1 MFRFTRRALFDRI
14 GSGLGSIALGSLL
27 AESSRA
33 SSLHYDLLP
42 RQPHF
47 SPKAKR
53 VIMLFQNGGPSQ
65 VDLFDP
71 KPELMKRAGEKPG
84 DSYVN
89 PVDPKKTGSW
99 LGSPFRFSRHGQCGM
114 ELSELIPETA
124 RHADEIALLR
134 SMVTDHSNHEQA
146 IWNFNTGVVQAGRP
160 ALGSWVVYGLGTEN
174 QSLPAYVAILH
185 PNGLPVD
192 GIRNFSS
199 GWLPEAYHGLPMRAD
214 GTPVINLEPRGNAA
228 AGTARLDLLRQ
239 LNRDHLERH
248 SGDMELEARIGSFEL
263 AARMQLEASKILDL
277 SREPAETHALY
288 GTGDAETGVHA
299 RQCLLARRLVE
310 HGVRYVQV
318 LHQGQP
324 WDTHKDN
331 EKGQRKI
338 ARKTD
343 KPTAALLTDLKR
355 RGLLEDTLVIWS
367 GEFGRTPMAESKD
380 GRDHHKD
387 AFSLWMCGGG
397 IKGGTTYGKTDDFG
411 YSVLENRATVGD
423 FHATVLHLLGLD
435 HKRLTFAHGT
445 RDERLTDVRDARVIR
460 EILA

>member
-1 MFRFTRRALFDRI
+1 MFERI
-14 GSGLGSIALGSLL
+14 GSGLGGIAIGSLL
-27 AESSRA
+27 AESAHAAR
-33 SSLHYDLLP
+33 LDFDLLP
-42 RQPHF
+42 KHPHF
-47 SPKAKR
+47 QPKAKR

-71 KPELMKRAGEKPG
+71 KPELVRRQGEKPG
-84 DSYVN
+84 EGYVN
-89 PVDPKKTGSW
+89 PVDVKKTGSW
-99 LGSPFRFSRHGQCGM
+99 LGSPFRFARHGQCGM

-124 RHADEIALLR
+124 SHADEIALVR

-199 GWLPEAYHGLPMRAD
+199 GWLPEAYHGLPMRAAQ
-214 GTPVINLEPRGNAA
+214 TPVVNLEVRGNPAA
-228 AGTARLDLLRQ
+228 ASGRLDLLQ
-239 LNRDHLERH
+239 QMNRDHLAKH
-248 SGDMELEARIGSFEL
+248 SGDAELQARIASFEL

-277 SREPAETHALY
+277 SRETPQTHALY
-288 GTGDAETGVHA
+288 GTDDPETGIHA
-299 RQCLLARRLVE
+299 RQCLLARRLAE

-338 ARKTD
+338 AHKTD
-343 KPTAALLTDLKR
+343 KPTAALLTDLQQ
-355 RGLLEDTLVIWS
+355 RGLLDDTLVIWS
-367 GEFGRTPMAESKD
+367 GEFGRTPMAESND

-397 IKGGTTYGKTDDFG
+397 IKGGTTFGKTDAFG
-411 YSVLENRATVGD
+411 YAVEEGRVTVAD

-435 HKRLTFAHGT
+435 HKRLTFPHGT
-445 RDERLTDVRDARVIR
+445 RDERLTDVHDARVVH

>member
-1 MFRFTRRALFDRI
+1 MHRLTRRALFDRV
-14 GSGLGSIALGSLL
+14 GSGLSGIALGSLL
-27 AESSRA
+27 AESARA
-33 SSLHYDLLP
+33 SGFQFDLLP
-42 RQPHF
+42 KQPHF
-47 SPKAKR
+47 PAKAKR

-71 KPELMKRAGEKPG
+71 KPELVKRQGEKPG
-84 DSYVN
+84 DGYVN
-89 PVDPKKTGSW
+89 PVDPKKTGTW
-99 LGSPFRFSRHGQCGM
+99 LGSQFRFSRHGQCGM

-124 RHADEIALLR
+124 KHADDIALVR

-160 ALGSWVVYGLGTEN
+160 AMGSWVVYGLGTEN

-214 GTPVINLEPRGNAA
+214 GTPVINLEPRGNQA
-228 AGTARLDLLRQ
+228 AGSDRLELLRQ
-239 LNRDHLERH
+239 LNREHLERH
-248 SGDMELEARIGSFEL
+248 SGDVELEARIASFEL
-263 AARMQLEASKILDL
+263 AARMQLAASKVLDL
-277 SREPAETHALY
+277 SQESAETHALY
-288 GTGDAETGVHA
+288 GTGDEETGIHG

-331 EKGQRKI
+331 EKGQRKT

-343 KPTAALLTDLKR
+343 KPAAALLADLKR

-367 GEFGRTPMAESKD
+367 GEFGRTPMAEAKD

-387 AFSLWMCGGG
+387 AFSLWMSGGG
-397 IKGGTTYGKTDDFG
+397 VKGGTTYGRTDDFG
-411 YSVLENRATVGD
+411 YSVQENRVTVAD
-423 FHATVLHLLGLD
+423 LHATVLHLLGLD
-435 HKRLTFAHGT
+435 HKRLTFPHGT
-445 RDERLTDVRDARVIR
+445 RDERLTDVHEARVVR
-460 EILA
+460 EIPA

>member
-1 MFRFTRRALFDRI
+1 MLRLTRRAWFDRI
-14 GSGLGSIALGSLL
+14 GSGLGGIAIGSLL
-27 AESSRA
+27 GESARGSR
-33 SSLHYDLLP
+33 LQFDLLP
-42 RQPHF
+42 KQPHF
-47 SPKAKR
+47 PPRAKR
-53 VIMLFQNGGPSQ
+53 VIMLFQNGGPSH

-71 KPELMKRAGEKPG
+71 KPELAKRQGEKPG
-84 DSYVN
+84 EGYVN
-89 PVDPKKTGSW
+89 PVDAKKTGTW
-99 LGSPFRFSRHGQCGM
+99 LASPFRFARHGQCGM

-124 RHADEIALLR
+124 KHADEIALVR
-134 SMVTDHSNHEQA
+134 SLVTAHSNHEQA

-160 ALGSWVVYGLGTEN
+160 AMGSWVVYGLGTEN

-214 GTPVINLEPRGNAA
+214 GTPVINLKPRGNTAA
-228 AGTARLDLLRQ
+228 AAKRLDLLQQ
-239 LNRDHLERH
+239 LNREHLERH
-248 SGDMELEARIGSFEL
+248 AGEAELHARIASFEL
-263 AARMQLEASKILDL
+263 AARMQLEASKVLDL
-277 SREPAETHALY
+277 AQEPAETHALY
-288 GTGDAETGVHA
+288 GTDDAETGIHA

-324 WDTHKDN
+324 WDTHKEN
-331 EKGQRKI
+331 ENGQRKI

-343 KPTAALLTDLKR
+343 RPTAALLTDLKR

-367 GEFGRTPMAESKD
+367 GEFGRTPMSESKD

-397 IKGGTTYGKTDDFG
+397 VKGGMTYGSTDDFG
-411 YSVLENRATVGD
+411 YGVANNPVTVAD

-445 RDERLTDVRDARVIR
+445 RDERLTDVHDAHVVR
-460 EILA
+460 EILT